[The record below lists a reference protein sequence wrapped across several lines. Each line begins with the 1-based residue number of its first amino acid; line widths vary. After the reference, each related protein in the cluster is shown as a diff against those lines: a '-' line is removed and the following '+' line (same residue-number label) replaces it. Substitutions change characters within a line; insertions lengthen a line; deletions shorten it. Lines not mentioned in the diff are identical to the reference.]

1 MSPIDL
7 DRDQWQQLKAVL
19 TDALKLP
26 STERMDLL
34 NRRLAEDPTLQERAL
49 EMLRVYD
56 RATRPFGITE
66 TQSETRGGHA
76 GTMPTADRAAGDI
89 VGNYRIVRRLGAGG
103 MGVVYLAEDQR
114 LGRQVALK
122 FLSPSVRGKLIDS
135 KGQLLAE
142 ARSAAVLNHPGIV
155 TFHDVFEAQGE
166 LVAVMEYV
174 EGRSL
179 SELIAGEPLP
189 LGFALRLTGQ
199 LADALAYAH
208 GRGIIHCDLKPAN
221 IHVLPNGATKILDFG
236 IARAVSRP
244 GDDPDSLDTP
254 LVGTPGYLSPERLLG
269 REATAASD
277 VYALGVVMYQLL
289 TGVPP
294 FRIDDDAQLFL
305 DTLTATPLPPSTLVP
320 SAPNEV
326 DDIVLRCLSKSA
338 RERLQPHE
346 LLRALNGVLRDL
358 ETSPVPVI
366 GANGSTALD
375 PVRKPDTAPITAGTV
390 DSSVPR
396 HNVSRSI
403 AVVAGVAGALTL
415 TGLITS
421 YTYNGPLGL
430 VGPYAT
436 ESAIWWPVWGM
447 RSLIAVTGGLV
458 MLSLGT
464 LTITGAAR
472 LVYATLPPLRR
483 LCDPVL
489 AAARRLTEPL
499 RAIPTAMLA
508 PGLLLVQLIVLGWF
522 IWKFQPILVGLDSFL
537 TRRSPEA
544 LWALRPQNRGQQDL
558 LGALLTVNLFV
569 LGGAWY
575 WILKRAKGR
584 NESDGRAAIW
594 GGLATLIVS
603 LLFFQV
609 TPFRVLFHNQAE
621 RVAYRNDRC
630 YLVGQRDGEAL
641 LFCPRRSPPLNQ
653 IVNIDDPALKR
664 EGTYESIFAAFDEQR

>member
-1 MSPIDL
+1 MAPIDL

-26 STERMDLL
+26 STERLDLL
-34 NRRLAEDPTLQERAL
+34 NRRLAEDRTLQERAL

-76 GTMPTADRAAGDI
+76 GTMPMPDRAVGDI

-155 TFHDVFEAQGE
+155 TFHDVFEAHGE

-179 SELIAGEPLP
+179 SEVIAGEPLP
-189 LGFALRLTGQ
+189 LGFALRLAGQ
-199 LADALAYAH
+199 LADAMAYAH

-269 REATAASD
+269 REATASSD

-294 FRIDDDAQLFL
+294 FRTDDDAQLFL

-320 SAPNEV
+320 SVPNDV
-326 DDIVLRCLSKSA
+326 DEIVLRCLSKNA

-366 GANGSTALD
+366 GANGSAASD
-375 PVRKPDTAPITAGTV
+375 PARKPDTAPITGGTV
-390 DSSVPR
+390 VV
-396 HNVSRSI
+396 VSPGVTLAR
-403 AVVAGVAGALTL
+403 AVAVFAAGLATL
-415 TGLITS
+415 TFFGLITS
-421 YTYNGPLGL
+421 MTFNGPLGL
-430 VGPYAT
+430 VGRFAS
-436 ESAIWWPVWGM
+436 ESAVVWPLWGL
-447 RSLIAVTGGLV
+447 RSLIAVVGS
-458 MLSLGT
+458 MIIYSLAILIASGV
-464 LTITGAAR
+464 LR
-472 LVYATLPPLRR
+472 LAYATVGPFRR
-483 LCDPVL
+483 LCDPIIRI
-489 AAARRLTEPL
+489 AR
-499 RAIPTAMLA
+499 
-508 PGLLLVQLIVLGWF
+508 
-522 IWKFQPILVGLDSFL
+522 
-537 TRRSPEA
+537 
-544 LWALRPQNRGQQDL
+544 
-558 LGALLTVNLFV
+558 
-569 LGGAWY
+569 
-575 WILKRAKGR
+575 
-584 NESDGRAAIW
+584 
-594 GGLATLIVS
+594 
-603 LLFFQV
+603 
-609 TPFRVLFHNQAE
+609 
-621 RVAYRNDRC
+621 
-630 YLVGQRDGEAL
+630 
-641 LFCPRRSPPLNQ
+641 
-653 IVNIDDPALKR
+653 
-664 EGTYESIFAAFDEQR
+664 